1 MFSGQIKKKDWLKL
15 AAMKSK
21 WLVGLLGCILFSG
34 SVIAQQ
40 KLPSAESLLKKARKQ
55 AAAVKKNIFI
65 IFHASWCGPCKTMQA
80 SMNDKKVKA
89 FFDSSYVI
97 VDLVAYEFDEEE
109 NNPGAG
115 QLLEKHNDNNAS
127 IPFWMIQDATGKVLG
142 DSRIVPVYS
151 KDGTKE
157 NMGCPITEK
166 EVDYFVSLLKKT
178 SGLTNLQLEAIRK
191 RFRANDK

>member
-1 MFSGQIKKKDWLKL
+1 
-15 AAMKSK
+15 MKSK
-21 WLVGLLGCILFSG
+21 WPVVLLAGILFSG
-34 SVIAQQ
+34 TVIAQQ

-80 SMNDKKVKA
+80 SMNDKKIKA
-89 FFDSSYVI
+89 FFDSSYII

-115 QLLEKHNDNNAS
+115 PLLEKHNDNNAS
-127 IPFWMIQDATGKVLG
+127 VPFWMIQDATGKVLG
-142 DSRIVPVYS
+142 DSRITPAYS

-157 NMGCPITEK
+157 NMGCPTTEK
-166 EVDYFVSLLKKT
+166 EIDYFVSLLKRT
-178 SGLTNLQLEAIRK
+178 SGLTNLQLDAIRK
-191 RFRANDK
+191 RFRANGQ

>member
-1 MFSGQIKKKDWLKL
+1 
-15 AAMKSK
+15 MKSK
-21 WLVGLLGCILFSG
+21 WPVVLLTCIIFS
-34 SVIAQQ
+34 VTAIAQQ
-40 KLPSAESLLKKARKQ
+40 SLPSAGALLKKAYKE
-55 AAAVKKNIFI
+55 AAARKKNIFI

-80 SMNDKKVKA
+80 SMNDKKIKA

-97 VDLVAYEFDEEE
+97 VDLVAYEFNEQE

-115 QLLEKHNDNNAS
+115 TLLEKHNDNNAS
-127 IPFWMIQDATGKVLG
+127 IPFWMIQDAGGKVLG

-157 NMGCPITEK
+157 NMGCPSTEK

-178 SGLTNLQLEAIRK
+178 SALTIQQLEAIRK

>member
-1 MFSGQIKKKDWLKL
+1 MKTKWPAPLIIFLLLSGNV
-15 AAMKSK
+15 M
-21 WLVGLLGCILFSG
+21 
-34 SVIAQQ
+34 AQQ
-40 KLPSAESLLKKARKQ
+40 TLPTAESLLKKAYKE
-55 AAAVKKNIFI
+55 AAAKKKNVFIF
-65 IFHASWCGPCKTMQA
+65 FHASWCGPCKTMQA
-80 SMNDKKVKA
+80 SMNDKKIKA
-89 FFDSSYVI
+89 FFDSSYII
-97 VDLVAYEFDEEE
+97 VDLVAFEFDESE

-115 QLLEKHNDNNAS
+115 ELLQKHNDNNAS

-157 NMGCPITEK
+157 NMGCPSTEK

-178 SGLTNLQLEAIRK
+178 SGLTTLQLETIRK

>member
-21 WLVGLLGCILFSG
+21 WPVVLLAGILFSG
-34 SVIAQQ
+34 TVIAQQ
-40 KLPSAESLLKKARKQ
+40 KLPSAESLLKKAYKT
-55 AAAVKKNIFI
+55 AAVKKKNVFI

-89 FFDSSYVI
+89 FFDSSYII
-97 VDLVAYEFDEEE
+97 VDLVAYEFNEEE

-115 QLLEKHNDNNAS
+115 PLLEQHNDNNAS
-127 IPFWMIQDATGKVLG
+127 VPFWMIQDATGKVLG
-142 DSRIVPVYS
+142 DSRIIPANS
-151 KDGTKE
+151 KDGTRE
-157 NMGCPITEK
+157 NMGCPGTEK
-166 EVDYFVSLLKKT
+166 EIDYFISLLKRT

-191 RFRANDK
+191 RFRANGQ